1 MTITKKR
8 SKLKNMMRSTAAESF
23 NFRISI
29 ISWRSKHLVGRAKNY
44 WQRHEFSQGSW
55 MCAISEPY
63 FYYTAEQTC
72 DFFATLLQKELNS
85 NHIPPSTT
93 HEKNLS
99 ILLLACVA
107 SVERGRENWACAR
120 PFLPRARPNFPFP
133 FPFPFQ
139 RRPRRLPYYKTGSN
153 VGGIRKAQHRYSTR
167 YATMLQNKLRVS

>member
-1 MTITKKR
+1 MTITKKW

-44 WQRHEFSQGSW
+44 WQRREFSQGSW

-72 DFFATLLQKELNS
+72 DFFATLLQKQLNS

-93 HEKNLS
+93 HEKKPCNLIAS
-99 ILLLACVA
+99 LCGQRWKGRGRGNLGVREALSPSRVPKFPLPLPLSTPATQATLLQDRF
-107 SVERGRENWACAR
+107 ERGW
-120 PFLPRARPNFPFP
+120 
-133 FPFPFQ
+133 
-139 RRPRRLPYYKTGSN
+139 Y
-153 VGGIRKAQHRYSTR
+153 
-167 YATMLQNKLRVS
+167 